1 MKQPVEID
9 DFVNQMTDRTRFD
22 HSLCWWVCFGVV
34 LCWTVILQGGGFYIS
49 GGSTTLSNCVVSS
62 NSAVSDDPVGWSLFF
77 ESVG

>member
-34 LCWTVILQGGGFYIS
+34 LCWTVILQGGGFSIS

-62 NSAVSDDPVGWSLFF
+62 NSAVSDDLVGCSLFF

>member
-1 MKQPVEID
+1 MKTPVD
-9 DFVNQMTDRTRFD
+9 TVDFVNQMTDMIPLIKPFVGG
-22 HSLCWWVCFGVV
+22 CGVF
-34 LCWTVILQGGGFYIS
+34 LCWTVIMQGGGFYID